1 MVFDYSLLNKYLTGK
16 AAGKE
21 KDARVEGT
29 GE

>member
-1 MVFDYSLLNKYLTGK
+1 LLNKYLTGK